1 MEVGGGGR
9 GRSRPE
15 RDQVGPQLAG
25 GRAALLGHVE
35 QIGGQRRRLAVEA
48 REAHR
53 VLEQRARQLLLLALA
68 LMMKKM
74 KMVMV
79 VMIEE
84 EEGELMNSGR
94 KSLDVVVGRRTTG
107 VASALRAAICS
118 RMSSSN
124 RSMMACCSFLNASSP
139 PYSTSLASTGSMTR
153 HDTTRQRRAHTPA
166 PRVDH
171 QPRKW

>member
-15 RDQVGPQLAG
+15 RDQVGPQLAR

-35 QIGGQRRRLAVEA
+35 QIGGQRRRLGVEA
-48 REAHR
+48 REAHC
-53 VLEQRARQLLLLALA
+53 VLEQGARQLLLLALA
-68 LMMKKM
+68 LMM
-74 KMVMV
+74 
-79 VMIEE
+79 IEDGDDEE

-94 KSLDVVVGRRTTG
+94 KSLEGGERRTAG

-124 RSMMACCSFLNASSP
+124 RSIMACCSFLNASSP
-139 PYSTSLASTGSMTR
+139 PYSTSLASTGR
-153 HDTTRQRRAHTPA
+153 
-166 PRVDH
+166 
-171 QPRKW
+171 